1 MNSTSSPTR
10 QYYYWLDSIRF
21 LAAFIVVISHTAHVF
36 QTNFEGLADNYNG
49 PLSAIM
55 YLILRSGAEA
65 VLIFFVLSGF
75 LVGGRSAEKIRN
87 GHFNTRS
94 YIIDRSVRILL
105 PLIPALLLSYIV
117 NYLIGENYTWY
128 DYLGNLL
135 SLQGIF
141 VPPVNGVLWSLSCEV
156 WYYVFM
162 LGVALLI
169 VNKSKK
175 WGGVFILVLSLM
187 AISNLHITG
196 WYMWMFGAL
205 FFIIRKNIISSKATW
220 AMIALFVIMSFY
232 MKQTYRGLLIPS
244 IPTPSRDV
252 ILSLYGLSAAYLL
265 SYVIDKK
272 PHSKPGIV
280 LQSLGEKWSK
290 FSYTLY
296 LCHYPLLHVVYK
308 YIYPVQSD
316 QMNLCTTLTILLIA
330 TCVTL
335 ICYPIYYLFERHT
348 STVKQFIN
356 SHLIHKP

>member
-1 MNSTSSPTR
+1 MKSTSSPTL

-135 SLQGIF
+135 SLQNIF

-175 WGGVFILVLSLM
+175 WGG
-187 AISNLHITG
+187 
-196 WYMWMFGAL
+196 Y
-205 FFIIRKNIISSKATW
+205 
-220 AMIALFVIMSFY
+220 
-232 MKQTYRGLLIPS
+232 
-244 IPTPSRDV
+244 
-252 ILSLYGLSAAYLL
+252 
-265 SYVIDKK
+265 
-272 PHSKPGIV
+272 
-280 LQSLGEKWSK
+280 
-290 FSYTLY
+290 LY
-296 LCHYPLLHVVYK
+296 LSCRSWL
-308 YIYPVQSD
+308 
-316 QMNLCTTLTILLIA
+316 
-330 TCVTL
+330 
-335 ICYPIYYLFERHT
+335 
-348 STVKQFIN
+348 
-356 SHLIHKP
+356 